1 MAQNTSQRKS
11 SITSQLV
18 VEYIPR
24 DDELTLTL
32 SVSVFF
38 PPILEMDSPTFFTSL
53 INPALLNAAV
63 SVAFGSCKQEHTRLK
78 VRDTTHE
85 SMAMDSFPGSCKLV
99 WE

>member
-1 MAQNTSQRKS
+1 M
-11 SITSQLV
+11 
-18 VEYIPR
+18 VEYILR
-24 DDELTLTL
+24 EDEFTLTL

-85 SMAMDSFPGSCKLV
+85 RMAMDSFPGSCKLV